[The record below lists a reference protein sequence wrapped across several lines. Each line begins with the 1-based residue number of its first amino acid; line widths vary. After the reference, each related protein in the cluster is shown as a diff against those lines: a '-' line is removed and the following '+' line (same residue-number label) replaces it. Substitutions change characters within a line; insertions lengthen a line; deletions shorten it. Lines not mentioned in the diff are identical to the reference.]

1 MATRTKAKSDLI
13 TRTRDA
19 ALARNRKRLAELLAL
34 VRRRMTEVVEGFY
47 DIGEALREILD
58 HKLFA
63 VAGHKSMAA
72 MLGAEKLMSFRQ
84 ASKLITVVRRVP
96 REQALA
102 LGQERAYA
110 LVAYTDATPED
121 DSPEGLL
128 SKNAVIGS
136 KTLQDASLRDIEAA
150 TKATRAKEKAK
161 RPATAAEREK
171 SRADEALKKR
181 VRAALRDAGI
191 GRVEVTLGREV
202 VTVRFSRAQAVKL
215 STDA

>member
-1 MATRTKAKSDLI
+1 MATRPKPDADLI

-63 VAGHKSMAA
+63 VAGHKSMRA
-72 MLGAEKLMSFRQ
+72 MLSAEKLMSFRQ

-96 REQALA
+96 REDALA

-110 LVAYTDATPED
+110 LVAYADATPED
-121 DSPEGLL
+121 DSPSALL
-128 SKNAVIGS
+128 ASNARVGDKS
-136 KTLQDASLRDIEAA
+136 VQSASLRDIEAA
-150 TKATRAKEKAK
+150 TKETRAKQKAK
-161 RPATAAEREK
+161 RPPTAAQ
-171 SRADEALKKR
+171 RARSKADAALVKV
-181 VRAALRDAGI
+181 VRAALRDAGVN
-191 GRVEVTLGREV
+191 RVEVTAGRDEV
-202 VTVRFSRAQAVKL
+202 IVRIARAKAEKL
-215 STDA
+215 LKS